1 MPDKKLSIQDLQSIA
16 NILRRDS
23 LRMTTEAGSG
33 HPTTC
38 MSCAEIMSALFFHE
52 MRYDVKNFENP
63 DNDEFIL
70 SKGHAAPILYP
81 CLVRAGCLK
90 ADLLSL
96 RKFGSILEG
105 HPVPHPGNWVK
116 FATGSLGQGLSIGVG
131 VALAGKLQKRNF
143 RTYVLLGDS
152 ECAEG
157 SVYESAQLAAHYQL
171 NNLVAVLDANR
182 LGQRGET
189 MPGHHLEQYKNRFQA
204 FGWNAY
210 LIDGHNLG
218 EILDAFSKAR
228 NSKQPIVI
236 ICKTFKGKGVS
247 FLENKDG
254 WHGKPVPKD
263 QLENALKEIP
273 DSAMP
278 AVEIEKPKAQ
288 FIRAAEKRDAGFSSY
303 KIGELA
309 ATREAYGKALAQLAL
324 ADSSVLAVDAEVSN
338 STFAEDV
345 RKVKPEQFVE
355 CFVAEQNMIGMA
367 LGLAS
372 RGFVPFASTFAA
384 FLSRAHDQLR
394 MGALSSPPITVC
406 GSHAGVSIGED
417 GGSQMGLEDIGMFRA
432 LPNSSVFYPSDAVS
446 AEKLVHLAATLP
458 GVKYIRTTRAKTPVL
473 YDGKEQFKPGEFKV
487 VKESSKDKAVL
498 CGSGITLHEAVKAY
512 DELKKECI
520 DAAVIDLFC
529 IKPFNGKKFID
540 FARKHGNKVI
550 AAEDHYPE
558 GGIGEMLAGAL
569 VNSGVDIVSLAVRKV
584 PKSGMPAQ
592 LLEFEGIDAKAFIKE
607 VKK

>member
-1 MPDKKLSIQDLQSIA
+1 MPEKKISVQDLQSIA
-16 NILRRDS
+16 SILRRDS
-23 LRMTTEAGSG
+23 LKMTTEAGSG

-38 MSCAEIMSALFFHE
+38 LSCAEIMAALFFHE
-52 MRYDVKNFENP
+52 MRYDAKNFENP

-81 CLVRAGCLK
+81 CLVRAGCVK
-90 ADLLSL
+90 AELMSL

-131 VALAGKLQKRNF
+131 VALAGKLQKRIF

-157 SVYESAQLAAHYQL
+157 SVYEAAQLAAHYQL

-182 LGQRGET
+182 LGQRVET

-204 FGWNAY
+204 FGWNTY
-210 LIDGHNLG
+210 VIDGHNVQ

-228 NSKQPIVI
+228 NSKQPVAI

-273 DSAMP
+273 DAAMP
-278 AVEIEKPKAQ
+278 VVEIEKPKAQ
-288 FIRAAEKRDAGFSSY
+288 FIRAAEKKAAGFNSY
-303 KIGELA
+303 KMGELA
-309 ATREAYGKALAQLAL
+309 ATREAYGKAIAQLAL
-324 ADSSVLAVDAEVSN
+324 ADGSVLAVDAEVSN
-338 STFAEDV
+338 STFADDV

-384 FLSRAHDQLR
+384 FLSRAHDQIR
-394 MGALSSPPITVC
+394 MGALSLPAITVC

-432 LPNSSVFYPSDAVS
+432 LPNSSVFYPSDAVY
-446 AEKLVHLAATLP
+446 AERLVHLAATLP

-487 VKESSKDKAVL
+487 IREGIKDKIVL
-498 CGSGITLHEAVKAY
+498 AGAGIILHEALKAY
-512 DELKKECI
+512 DELKKEGI
-520 DAAVIDLFC
+520 DAAVVDLFC
-529 IKPFNGKKFID
+529 IKPFNSRKFIE
-540 FARKHGNKVI
+540 FAKEHGGKVI
-550 AAEDHYPE
+550 VAEDHYPE
-558 GGIGEMLAGAL
+558 GGIGEMLSGVL
-569 VNSGVDIVSLAVRKV
+569 VNSGVEVESLAVRKI
-584 PKSGMPAQ
+584 PKS
-592 LLEFEGIDAKAFIKE
+592 AKPE
-607 VKK
+607 

>member
-1 MPDKKLSIQDLQSIA
+1 
-16 NILRRDS
+16 
-23 LRMTTEAGSG
+23 
-33 HPTTC
+33 
-38 MSCAEIMSALFFHE
+38 
-52 MRYDVKNFENP
+52 
-63 DNDEFIL
+63 
-70 SKGHAAPILYP
+70 
-81 CLVRAGCLK
+81 
-90 ADLLSL
+90 
-96 RKFGSILEG
+96 
-105 HPVPHPGNWVK
+105 
-116 FATGSLGQGLSIGVG
+116 
-131 VALAGKLQKRNF
+131 
-143 RTYVLLGDS
+143 
-152 ECAEG
+152 
-157 SVYESAQLAAHYQL
+157 QLAAHYEL
-171 NNLVAVLDANR
+171 NNLIAVLDANR

-204 FGWNAY
+204 FGWNTY
-210 LIDGHNLG
+210 VIDGHNLG

-228 NSKQPIVI
+228 NSKQPVVI

-273 DSAMP
+273 DAAMP

-288 FIRAAEKRDAGFSSY
+288 FIRAAEKKDAGFSSY
-303 KIGELA
+303 KIGDLA

-324 ADSSVLAVDAEVSN
+324 ADGSVLAVDAEVSN

-384 FLSRAHDQLR
+384 FLSRAHDQIR

-487 VKESSKDKAVL
+487 IRESSKDKAVL

-512 DELKKECI
+512 DELKKEGI
-520 DAAVIDLFC
+520 DVSVVDLFC
-529 IKPFNGKKFID
+529 IKPFNGKKFMD
-540 FARKHGNKVI
+540 FAKKHGGKVI
-550 AAEDHYPE
+550 VAEDHYPE
-558 GGIGEMLAGAL
+558 GGIGEMLSSAL
-569 VNSGVDIVSLAVRKV
+569 VNSGVEVQSLAVRKL
-584 PKSGMPAQ
+584 PKSAKPEQ
-592 LLEFEGIDAKAFIKE
+592 LVAYEGIDGSSISLAAKKILRE
-607 VKK
+607 SRD